1 MGLTVGIAEATV
13 ATAAALAP
21 ARVASA
27 HATQT
32 CSKHQSV
39 AQCKNSF
46 FFKKKRKLLSAV
58 VGSMGVCCTTH
69 RLPLEQRLAWAS
81 FWSRD
86 AVDMMILA
94 GMGWEE
100 RPGEA
105 ANL

>member
-1 MGLTVGIAEATV
+1 MGIAEATV

-46 FFKKKRKLLSAV
+46 FFKKKEKIVKCSCWINGCVLHDSSSTSRAALGKGEFLVEGRGRHDDLSWD
-58 VGSMGVCCTTH
+58 GLG
-69 RLPLEQRLAWAS
+69 
-81 FWSRD
+81 
-86 AVDMMILA
+86 
-94 GMGWEE
+94 
-100 RPGEA
+100 GEA
-105 ANL
+105 G